1 MTSSSGYDVTPGV
14 AALATYVSALEL
26 RDIAAHAGGPLGPR
40 MEIRPAAVLFAD
52 LAGFTALAEALS
64 LQGPR
69 GAEELSRI
77 IDAHFGRLTDIVL
90 ASGGDILAFAGDAAL
105 AAWPAD
111 EGADL
116 AATVRAAAACGP
128 LE

>member
-1 MTSSSGYDVTPGV
+1 
-14 AALATYVSALEL
+14 
-26 RDIAAHAGGPLGPR
+26 

-90 ASGGDILAFAGDAAL
+90 AAGGDILAFAGDAAL
-105 AAWPAD
+105 AAAGRPRD
-111 EGADL
+111 
-116 AATVRAAAACGP
+116 
-128 LE
+128 